1 MQVRTNA
8 CGFLWSAKR
17 MAFLVLFSQQIM
29 TWLVASGD
37 KKTSAGVCRREEG
50 GEEVI
55 QESGMTK

>member
-1 MQVRTNA
+1 
-8 CGFLWSAKR
+8 